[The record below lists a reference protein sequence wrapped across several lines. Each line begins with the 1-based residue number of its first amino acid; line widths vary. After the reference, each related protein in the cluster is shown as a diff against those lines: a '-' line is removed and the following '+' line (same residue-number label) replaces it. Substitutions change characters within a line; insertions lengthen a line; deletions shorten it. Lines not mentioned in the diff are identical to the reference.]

1 MQFSKLIQC
10 GKNMLTFVQLY
21 EDSQL
26 LLYFRSLEIQCI
38 DFKIEFV
45 LFLSSGQ
52 EGEKLFIDMKE
63 REH

>member
-1 MQFSKLIQC
+1 
-10 GKNMLTFVQLY
+10 MLTFVQLY

-63 REH
+63 REHQ